1 MQNTQFAFS
10 ICGDCIDISNII
22 SNVKQ
27 LDAHMCA
34 PISPNINWHNTGITR
49 VHEPFKKKNPPGTLI
64 SRLIKHWFT

>member
-34 PISPNINWHNTGITR
+34 PISPNINWHNTGYHSRTR
-49 VHEPFKKKNPPGTLI
+49 AL
-64 SRLIKHWFT
+64 